1 MKDGAA
7 KLRVLIVE
15 DEQLIRKVTA
25 RYVRDLGY
33 EALEA
38 DTGLSALAM
47 AGSGQVDIMLLD
59 LQIPDM
65 DGFEVLRRI
74 KTDRNLQHI
83 PVIITTVRDD
93 KETIIRCLGLKAND
107 YIIKPLDPVIL
118 EARFKEILLGTN
130 AEKTKKGHFLVSL
143 AQTGAGTQFL
153 MAALLISVLPTLTLA
168 YFLFAPNFSFT
179 LSETATRY
187 VLVMIL
193 MLVAAGYMLLAK
205 YPLSIMRLR
214 NYLSLMAKG
223 DFSKEIELDKDADDL
238 EAISSYISSIVRQT
252 QNRIR
257 TIEEQTKNLI
267 EAESRKVMIE
277 SLGAA
282 CHHIGQPATVIN
294 TYLNMMRRR
303 ESKPEMLAMI
313 NECQKASDDLATVL
327 EKLNGVIQYQTEAYR
342 PDGEVATSR
351 SDERILKIDK

>member
-1 MKDGAA
+1 MKDESA
-7 KLRVLIVE
+7 KLRILVVE
-15 DEQLIRKVTA
+15 DEELVRKVTA

-33 EALEA
+33 DAIEA
-38 DTGLSALAM
+38 DTGLTALAM

-59 LQIPDM
+59 LQIPDL
-65 DGFEVLRRI
+65 DGFEVLRRL
-74 KTDRNLQHI
+74 KTDKTLQHI

-93 KETIIRCLGLKAND
+93 KETIIRCLELKAND

-118 EARFKEILLGTN
+118 ETRFKEILHGTN
-130 AEKTKKGHFLVSL
+130 NKRAGKPHFLVSL

-153 MAALLISVLPTLTLA
+153 MAALLISVLPTLALV
-168 YFLFAPNFSFT
+168 YILFAPNFSLT
-179 LSETATRY
+179 LSETATHW

-223 DFSKEIELDKDADDL
+223 DFSKEIELGKDEDDL
-238 EAISSYISSIVRQT
+238 EAISGYISSIVRQT
-252 QNRIR
+252 QDRIQK
-257 TIEEQTKNLI
+257 IEEQTKNLI
-267 EAESRKVMIE
+267 DAESRKVMIE

-294 TYLNMMRRR
+294 TYLSMMRRR
-303 ESKPEMLAMI
+303 ETQPEMLAMI
-313 NECQKASDDLATVL
+313 SECQKASDALAAVL

-342 PDGEVATSR
+342 PAGDGPTTR
-351 SDERILKIDK
+351 SDDRILKIE